1 MAQTIDQLRQ
11 NLQTADY
18 GVAYILANNAEDV
31 ADNLRSQG
39 FIVSSA
45 DDITE
50 ALNAMLAAGNGAAFV
65 QALSV
70 PVRLDKISN
79 EELGVVAQVA
89 SGMANISG
97 KPLPKNSDGSFD
109 VAALFGGLATGYL
122 SYLSLTGQQQVNP
135 QQAANQ
141 PQQPRRPDN
150 TLTIVLGVVAV
161 VVVIVAIVLISK
173 GKK

>member
-39 FIVSSA
+39 FIVSTA
-45 DDITE
+45 DDITT
-50 ALNAMLAAGNGAAFV
+50 ALNEMLAAGNGAAFIA
-65 QALSV
+65 ALSV

-89 SGMANISG
+89 AGMANISG
-97 KPLPKNSDGSFD
+97 NPLAKNSDGSFD

-122 SYLSLTGQQQVNP
+122 SYLTLTGQQQVNP
-135 QQAANQ
+135 QQAAQQ
-141 PQQPRRPDN
+141 PQQPRRHDN
-150 TLTIVLGVVAV
+150 TLAIVLGVVAV
-161 VVVIVAIVLISK
+161 VVVIVVVVMLNK